1 MRVHCFPRGGILVVE
16 TPNNAA
22 LGMKSAGAAWQ
33 WLDVPRHQNFFTPG
47 SLSAICTDAGL
58 RIEGTE
64 YTGYA
69 RQFLP
74 EWINIEQR
82 IFDIL
87 EEGASPGDTL
97 PSRNSPWKAWM
108 LLLQTLLASKEQRY
122 DSVRIIASNPS

>member
-1 MRVHCFPRGGILVVE
+1 
-16 TPNNAA
+16 
-22 LGMKSAGAAWQ
+22 MKSAGAAWQ